1 MKTIN
6 LGAPNIDWLA
16 RHTIYNWEVGL
27 KMLLRLSCFEDS
39 LTLFASGGGAHLPPP
54 PTPPCH
60 VFAFICANTPT
71 TTLKKLDSC

>member
-39 LTLFASGGGAHLPPP
+39 LTLFASGGGGTSA
-54 PTPPCH
+54 TPSHPSLSR
-60 VFAFICANTPT
+60 ICVYMCKYTYHHIEKT
-71 TTLKKLDSC
+71 